1 MNRKAFTLV
10 ELLAVI
16 VVLAIILVI
25 SIPRIL
31 KVVENS
37 QIESIRI
44 GAENLVKAASDR
56 LLDLSFSVP
65 VDKKYDIVDGEF
77 VADSIPYN
85 GTLPDQGV
93 IYVTYNGYVA
103 IMLFNDNL
111 CAKKEFNEKRV
122 TVTKDTVCILNIPE
136 SVDTGCFYFS
146 SSVTEATITGYDLS
160 CSKNVIIPSTLGGK
174 TVTMIGAS
182 AFDNIGLTSVI
193 IPNTVNTIGS
203 NSFQNNQLK
212 SIIIP
217 NSVTTISSYA
227 FSGNIINNITIP
239 TSVKTIGL
247 SAFEN
252 NQLTNLNIS
261 NGVQSI
267 GDRAFYGNQ
276 LNSLII
282 PSSVN
287 TIGLN
292 TFVNNFIININMP
305 PLVVVTTTSIS
316 NNFYN
321 TYVTTHSRASGIYT
335 STCQTCLWTKL

>member
-1 MNRKAFTLV
+1 MNRKAFTLI

-31 KVVENS
+31 KVIENS
-37 QIESIRI
+37 QIESIRV

-56 LLDLSFSVP
+56 LLDLSFNVP
-65 VDKKYDIVDGEF
+65 VDKKYTISGGIF
-77 VADSIPYN
+77 VGDSIPYN
-85 GTLPDQGV
+85 GTLPDQGI

-103 IMLFNDNL
+103 IMLFNGTL

-122 TVTKDTVCILNIPE
+122 SVTKDSICILNVPE
-136 SVDTGCFYFS
+136 SVDESCFDYS
-146 SSVTEATITGYDLS
+146 SSVTEATVIGYDLS

-174 TVTMIGAS
+174 TLTIIGSS

-203 NSFQNNQLK
+203 NSFQNNFLK
-212 SIIIP
+212 SIILP

-227 FSGNIINNITIP
+227 FSGNIINNINIP
-239 TSVKTIGL
+239 TSVNTIGV

-252 NQLTNLNIS
+252 NQLTNLSIS
-261 NGVQSI
+261 NGVESI
-267 GDRAFYGNQ
+267 EERAFYGNQ
-276 LNSLII
+276 LTSLSI
-282 PSSVN
+282 PSTVN
-287 TIGLN
+287 SIGIEA
-292 TFVNNFIININMP
+292 FVNNSIVNINMP
-305 PLVVVTTTSIS
+305 SLVDVSSTSIS

-321 TYVTTHSRASGIYT
+321 SYVTSYSRAAGNYT
-335 STCQTCLWTKL
+335 STCQTCIWSKS